1 MKTVDDMENKKPNI
15 EYPADQPCMHC
26 QGGRKRLQSATLMT
40 WLGDDLITVPNF
52 PAWICDLCG
61 HRTYDS
67 HALAQLSLLL
77 NPDAGTPVH
86 PPLQSINKKPPVNPP
101 PPA

>member
-1 MKTVDDMENKKPNI
+1 MMSRKTEERHI
-15 EYPADQPCMHC
+15 QPCYKC
-26 QGGRKRLQSATLMT
+26 QGGRKHYQTVTLMT
-40 WLGDDLITVPNF
+40 WLGDDLITVPDF

-61 HRTYDS
+61 HRTYDT

-77 NPDAGTPVH
+77 NPDAGTPVKKNVSRTEKN
-86 PPLQSINKKPPVNPP
+86 PPANMP

>member
-1 MKTVDDMENKKPNI
+1 
-15 EYPADQPCMHC
+15 
-26 QGGRKRLQSATLMT
+26 MT
-40 WLGDDLITVPNF
+40 WLGNDLITVPNF

-61 HRTYDS
+61 HRAYDN

-77 NPDAGTPVH
+77 NPEAGTPVH
-86 PPLQSINKKPPVNPP
+86 PGLQIKENKPPANIA

>member
-1 MKTVDDMENKKPNI
+1 MTVNKMTNKDSNTDPQTNK
-15 EYPADQPCMHC
+15 PCMHC

-40 WLGDDLITVPNF
+40 WFGDDLITVPNF
-52 PAWICDLCG
+52 PAWICDMCG
-61 HRTYDS
+61 HRTYDV

-77 NPDAGTPVH
+77 NPDAGTPVQ
-86 PPLQSINKKPPVNPP
+86 PSVQPMNKKPTANTP

>member
-1 MKTVDDMENKKPNI
+1 MRIHLSENL
-15 EYPADQPCMHC
+15 ETQPCNKC
-26 QGGRKRLQSATLMT
+26 QGGRKYLQTITLMT
-40 WLGDDLITVPNF
+40 WLGDDLITVPDF
-52 PAWICDLCG
+52 PAWVCDLCG
-61 HRTYDS
+61 HKLFDT

-86 PPLQSINKKPPVNPP
+86 PVLPSTSKKPPANFP

>member
-1 MKTVDDMENKKPNI
+1 MTTQ
-15 EYPADQPCMHC
+15 PAEDFTPQQCYKC
-26 QGGRKRLQSATLMT
+26 QGGRKRFRTVTLMT
-40 WLGDDLITVPNF
+40 WLGDDLVTVPDF

-61 HRTYDS
+61 HRTYDE
-67 HALAQLSLLL
+67 HALAELSLLL

-86 PPLQSINKKPPVNPP
+86 SGFPRPGKKPPANIP

>member
-1 MKTVDDMENKKPNI
+1 MQPLVIENIPV
-15 EYPADQPCMHC
+15 QPCHKC
-26 QGGRKRLQSATLMT
+26 QGGRKKLRTITLMT
-40 WLGDDLITVPNF
+40 WLGDDLITVPDF

-77 NPDAGTPVH
+77 NPDAGTPVQPAYPH
-86 PPLQSINKKPPVNPP
+86 VEKKPPANTP